1 MMAAQPLVSIIV
13 PVYNRADRIEQT
25 LHSLLAQTYQNYE
38 VILVDDGSTDRSA
51 EVIAPYLNSRVFYY
65 EQANAGAP
73 AARNY
78 GFSLSKGEVIV
89 FFDSD
94 DLMLPSRLEEQ
105 LKAML
110 RENAQACAAG
120 FYINLIGG
128 DAYLPPAAGP
138 GSIME
143 LFISRKLL
151 GSTQSWM
158 FSRESV
164 SSVKG
169 FDTNLSCRQDID
181 LTFRI
186 LQQQPKVAFVRKP
199 LSLFIDHEGAE
210 RIMNNWNSPK
220 HLESKSRYHR
230 KVLRYLAAEKRADLM
245 IKALDYY
252 YWDVLPSYMK
262 LNRYGKVAGFYG
274 AAIEASKNLDLGSRL
289 KVLAAASRS
298 LIHWAASGMKS

>member
-1 MMAAQPLVSIIV
+1 MAAQPLVSIIV
-13 PVYNRADRIEQT
+13 PVYNRADRIGQT
-25 LHSLLAQTYQNYE
+25 LDSLLAQTYQNYE
-38 VILVDDGSTDRSA
+38 IILVDDGSTDRSA

-65 EQANAGAP
+65 KQTNAGAP
-73 AARNY
+73 AARNH
-78 GFSLSKGEVIV
+78 GFALSKGEVIV

-105 LKAML
+105 LKALL

-138 GSIME
+138 GCIMD

-158 FSRESV
+158 FSRELV
-164 SSVKG
+164 SRVKG
-169 FDTNLSCRQDID
+169 FDTQLSCRQDID
-181 LTFRI
+181 LTFRV
-186 LQQQPKVAFVRKP
+186 LQLKPKVAFVRKP

-230 KVLRYLAAEKRADLM
+230 KVLRFLASEKRADLM

-274 AAIEASKNLDLGSRL
+274 AAIEASKDLDLGSRL
-289 KVLAAASRS
+289 KVLGSASKS
-298 LIHWAASGMKS
+298 LVHWAASGMKK